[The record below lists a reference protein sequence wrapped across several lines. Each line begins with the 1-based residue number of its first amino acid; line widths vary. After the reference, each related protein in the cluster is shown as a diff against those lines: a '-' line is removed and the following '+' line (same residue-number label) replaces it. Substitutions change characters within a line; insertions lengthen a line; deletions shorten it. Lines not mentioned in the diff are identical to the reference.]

1 MKGGWERFGALGWPL
16 IWGLLK
22 VQQQDQYYFS
32 AIIFFLF
39 SDDDEAHVSY
49 IFKNTNLIKIN
60 APLFFYADFFSIC
73 DVKYFHDLE
82 RCRKYEKGLYIYQ

>member
-1 MKGGWERFGALGWPL
+1 MGWPL

-60 APLFFYADFFSIC
+60 APLFFMMISSPFVSLNIFMIWNDAGNM
-73 DVKYFHDLE
+73 K
-82 RCRKYEKGLYIYQ
+82 RGYIFIISNI

>member
-1 MKGGWERFGALGWPL
+1 MGKAWGFGLAADLGIAQGPTTR
-16 IWGLLK
+16 
-22 VQQQDQYYFS
+22 QYYFS

-60 APLFFYADFFSIC
+60 APLFFMLISSPFVSLNIFMIWNDAGNM
-73 DVKYFHDLE
+73 K
-82 RCRKYEKGLYIYQ
+82 RGYIFISNI